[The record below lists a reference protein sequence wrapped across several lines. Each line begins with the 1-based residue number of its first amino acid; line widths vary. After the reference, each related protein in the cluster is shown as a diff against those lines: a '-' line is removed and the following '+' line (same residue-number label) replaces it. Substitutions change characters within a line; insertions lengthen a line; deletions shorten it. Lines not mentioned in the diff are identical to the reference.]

1 VPHRSTVLLQP
12 TTHCLVNLTEQPPFI
27 IVLDEVE
34 LVHFERVQVSLHSFL
49 IVYKSLCVFLVPLV
63 CQFHMRNFD
72 MVFVFKDYK
81 KKVAT
86 VTAIPMTQLDSIRD
100 WLNSCDKKYT
110 EGIQSLNW
118 TKIMKTINDDVEGF
132 FSQGGWSFLDPS
144 SDVSPAPFSNHAY
157 YAPPTARGSGGGRFG
172 DVG

>member
-1 VPHRSTVLLQP
+1 
-12 TTHCLVNLTEQPPFI
+12 
-27 IVLDEVE
+27 
-34 LVHFERVQVSLHSFL
+34 
-49 IVYKSLCVFLVPLV
+49 
-63 CQFHMRNFD
+63 

-100 WLNSCDKKYT
+100 WLKYVTPLHYSTPSPHSITLYSGHSSCDKKYT

-144 SDVSPAPFSNHAY
+144 SDVSPAHFSSHAY
-157 YAPPTARGSGGGRFG
+157 YAPPTARGSGGGF
-172 DVG
+172 